1 MKSVTLLLTC
11 VLLIRVNNTF
21 NSEGISEA
29 ICHLSRFTYA
39 DIYKGD
45 ESTVQFSKI
54 LFKKCNMTVRNI
66 SGAEGIGHDI
76 IGFVRFGKND
86 KVKLRTVP
94 GNQEFII
101 LRHSV

>member
-1 MKSVTLLLTC
+1 MKSVTLLLAC
-11 VLLIRVNNTF
+11 VLLIRVNNAF

-45 ESTVQFSKI
+45 ESIIQFSRI

-66 SGAEGIGHDI
+66 SGAEEIGHDI
-76 IGFVRFGKND
+76 IGFIRFGKND
-86 KVKLRTVP
+86 KVK
-94 GNQEFII
+94 F
-101 LRHSV
+101 

>member
-1 MKSVTLLLTC
+1 MKSVTLSLAF
-11 VLLIRVNNTF
+11 VLLIRVNNAF

-29 ICHLSRFTYA
+29 ICLLSRFTYA

-45 ESTVQFSKI
+45 ELIVQFSKS

-86 KVKLRTVP
+86 KV
-94 GNQEFII
+94 NF
-101 LRHSV
+101 

>member
-1 MKSVTLLLTC
+1 MKSVTLSLAF
-11 VLLIRVNNTF
+11 VLLIRVNYAY

-45 ESTVQFSKI
+45 ESIVQFSKI
-54 LFKKCNMTVRNI
+54 LFKKCSMTVRNI
-66 SGAEGIGHDI
+66 SGDEAIGHDI

-86 KVKLRTVP
+86 KVK
-94 GNQEFII
+94 F
-101 LRHSV
+101 

>member
-1 MKSVTLLLTC
+1 MKAVTLSLALI
-11 VLLIRVNNTF
+11 LLIRVNYAY
-21 NSEGISEA
+21 NSKGISEA

-45 ESTVQFSKI
+45 ESIVQFSKI

-66 SGAEGIGHDI
+66 SGAEGIKHVI

-86 KVKLRTVP
+86 KVI
-94 GNQEFII
+94 F
-101 LRHSV
+101 